1 MGMTMIEKILK
12 NHTKDEVAPGKI
24 IWLDLDVR
32 SARDFGGASVVKNLR
47 EHFPGGKLA
56 DSAKTFFTFDCVV
69 PANTIAYAENQQTC
83 RDYAAEQGI
92 RLYDVDAGIGS
103 HVMIEEG
110 IAIPGATVVGTDS
123 HLNIMGA
130 LGAFGQ
136 GMGDVD
142 IAFAFKTGRT
152 WFEVPRSMKIVL
164 KGTYQYPATAK
175 DLILFIIGKLGA
187 SGGLGYSVE
196 LYGPAIERMT
206 LAERITVASMGTE
219 MGTITFLMEPGDE
232 ILEYSR
238 KRSGKAHIE
247 RISADADAHYDK
259 VLELDVAGLAPQIA
273 LPPKPSKVSAVAEVS
288 GKKINSVFIGS
299 CTNGT
304 YDDIRLAAEILKG
317 GKVAPG
323 VMAKVVPATKE
334 VYGRM
339 LSEGLLETFFSSGVI
354 VSNPGCG
361 GCASGQIG
369 MTGKGE
375 VQISTSNRNFA
386 GKQGSGD
393 TYLASPVTAA
403 WCALKGE
410 ICAPGVK
417 PVAAR

>member
-1 MGMTMIEKILK
+1 MGMTIIEKILK

-24 IWLDLDVR
+24 IWLDLDIR

-47 EHFPGGKLA
+47 ENFHDGAIDDP
-56 DSAKTFFTFDCVV
+56 SKTLFTFDCVV
-69 PANTIAYAENQQTC
+69 PANTIAYAENQQIC
-83 RDYAAEQGI
+83 RDYAKSRGI
-92 RLYDVDAGIGS
+92 RVFDVDAGNGS

-110 IAIPGATVVGTDS
+110 IALPGSTVVGTDS

-130 LGAFGQ
+130 IGAFGQ

-142 IAFAFKTGRT
+142 IAFAFKTGKT

-164 KGTYQYPATAK
+164 KGTYDYPATAK
-175 DLILFIIGKLGA
+175 DLILHIIGKLGA

-196 LYGPAIERMT
+196 IYGEAIDTMS
-206 LAERITVASMGTE
+206 LSERITVASMGTE
-219 MGTITFLMEPGDE
+219 MGTITFIMPPSKE
-232 ILEYSR
+232 ILDHGR
-238 KRSGKAHIE
+238 KKSG
-247 RISADADAHYDK
+247 RLFQGISADDDASYDK
-259 VLELDVAGLAPQIA
+259 VIEMDIAGLPPQIA
-273 LPPKPSKVSAVAEVS
+273 KPPKPSNVVEVS
-288 GKKINSVFIGS
+288 SLQGQKIGSVFIGS

-304 YDDIRLAAEILKG
+304 YDDIRMAAEILKG
-317 GKVAPG
+317 RKVAPQ
-323 VMAKVVPATKE
+323 VMAKVVPATKG

-339 LSEGLLETFFSSGVI
+339 LSEGLLEIFYESGVI

-369 MTGKGE
+369 MTGRGE

-410 ICAPGVK
+410 IASPQK
-417 PVAAR
+417 PA

>member
-1 MGMTMIEKILK
+1 MGMTIIEKILK
-12 NHTKDEVAPGKI
+12 NHTEDEVAPGKI
-24 IWLDLDVR
+24 IWLELDVR

-47 EHFPGGKLA
+47 ENFPGEKLQ
-56 DSAKTFFTFDCVV
+56 DPGKTFFTFDCVV

-83 RDYAAEQGI
+83 RDYAGEQGI
-92 RLYDVDAGIGS
+92 KVFDVDAGIGS
-103 HVMIEEG
+103 HVMIERG

-130 LGAFGQ
+130 IGAFGQ

-152 WFEVPRSMKIVL
+152 WFEVPRGMKIIL
-164 KGTYQYPATAK
+164 KGTYDYPTTAK

-196 LYGPAIERMT
+196 LYGPVIDRMT

-219 MGTITFLMEPGDE
+219 MGTITFIMPPSEE
-232 ILEYSR
+232 ILDYSM
-238 KRSGKAHIE
+238 KRSGIHTIE
-247 RISADADAHYDK
+247 GISADPDAHYDR
-259 VLELDVAGLAPQIA
+259 VVEMDVAGLSPQIA
-273 LPPKPSKVSAVAEVS
+273 RPPKPSNVVDVAQIA
-288 GKKINSVFIGS
+288 GRKISSVFIGS

-304 YDDIRLAAEILKG
+304 YDDISLAAEIFKG
-317 GKVAPG
+317 SKVAPG
-323 VMAKVVPATKE
+323 VMAKIVPATRE

-339 LSEGLLETFFSSGVI
+339 LENGLLEVFFSSGVI

-369 MTGKGE
+369 MTGRGE

-403 WCALKGE
+403 WSAIKGE
-410 ICAPGVK
+410 IFIPRNG
-417 PVAAR
+417 